1 MQSLPEN
8 VYKSMSGLSVEVTD
22 TDAEGRLVL
31 ADGLFYGTK
40 VLNATC
46 LVDVATLT
54 GAILSALG
62 KTYSGVWSTD
72 ESNWATFEKAAKI
85 AKEKVWRM
93 PLHED
98 FQWTK

>member
-1 MQSLPEN
+1 M
-8 VYKSMSGLSVEVTD
+8 
-22 TDAEGRLVL
+22 
-31 ADGLFYGTK
+31 
-40 VLNATC
+40 
-46 LVDVATLT
+46 DVATLT

-93 PLHED
+93 PPTWR
-98 FQWTK
+98 FSWTK

>member
-1 MQSLPEN
+1 M
-8 VYKSMSGLSVEVTD
+8 
-22 TDAEGRLVL
+22 
-31 ADGLFYGTK
+31 
-40 VLNATC
+40 
-46 LVDVATLT
+46 DVATLT

-98 FQWTK
+98 FHEPNKASIVADLNNYNNDELSDSNTASNVFKTIY

>member
-1 MQSLPEN
+1 M
-8 VYKSMSGLSVEVTD
+8 
-22 TDAEGRLVL
+22 
-31 ADGLFYGTK
+31 
-40 VLNATC
+40 
-46 LVDVATLT
+46 DVATLT

-93 PLHED
+93 PSTWRFSMNQIKQVL
-98 FQWTK
+98 WLI